1 MKKFTFWR
9 NTIVCEYHEVEAETE
24 EQARDMMYDIGDP
37 VRTEWIDWATDGFE
51 LEHVEELDPL
61 YRMVKDYQMSKDEK
75 DQIRNSVVP
84 NLINGSISVDS
95 LDV

>member
-95 LDV
+95 LDA